1 MPEYLAIHWDHH
13 LAALQGN
20 TARGS
25 VRVTARYAGDWP
37 ADITPEQMPH
47 KAGEWLKAELG
58 KAGADAKQVILV
70 LPRSAVLLK
79 RAELPNAPDDE
90 LPDIVR
96 FQAATASSAPLERQL
111 LDFIPFPAIAESPTR
126 SVIMATVFK
135 DRVEAIRA
143 VLAAAGRE
151 LTSVVVA
158 PAAVAEWI
166 AHLEQARGDDPA
178 GTSLVVLYKDHRL
191 NVGVLRDRRVV
202 LAQSADFPEDDPPP
216 TPQRLWAE
224 VGRMLVPLE
233 AHGGSGRINRAW
245 CVGVSDEAMAVLSDR
260 LECDVRT
267 ADLYAG
273 GPISFPAGTTEDPVQ
288 FVSAAGALLGASG
301 RTVEGIDFLDPRKP
315 PVKRDLRKQR
325 MAAAAACV
333 AFVLGLGWWMLSARQ
348 ADLDAQIENLRKEDV
363 ALTADNKAREP
374 IVISANQLG
383 EWHQRKVDW
392 LEEYRKIQKL
402 LPGTDSLYLTD
413 LRAMPSTGD
422 AVARFRA
429 TGYAKSRAQVSQF
442 GERLAEA
449 KYRNFPPDFRVS
461 QRDPEYPTWF
471 ELYIDVLLPTPPPKS
486 PAGKKT

>member
-1 MPEYLAIHWDHH
+1 MAEYLAIHWDHH

-25 VRVTARYAGDWP
+25 ARVTARYAGEWP

-58 KAGADAKQVILV
+58 KAGLDAKPTIVV

-79 RAELPNAPDDE
+79 RAELPNVPDDE

-96 FQAATASSAPLERQL
+96 FQAATSSSAPLERLL
-111 LDFIPFPAIAESPTR
+111 LDFIPLPAIPESPTR

-143 VLAAAGRE
+143 VLTAAGRE
-151 LTSVVVA
+151 LTSVVLA
-158 PAAVAEWI
+158 PAAVGEWI
-166 AHLEQARGDDPA
+166 AHLEQQRGDDPA
-178 GTSLVVLYKDHRL
+178 GTSLVVLASGHRL
-191 NVGVLRDRRVV
+191 NVGVLRDRRVI
-202 LAQSADFPEDDPPP
+202 LAQSADFPEDDPAP

-233 AHGGSGRINRAW
+233 SHGGSGRINRVW
-245 CVGVSDEAMAVLSDR
+245 CVGVSDEAQALLADR
-260 LECDVRT
+260 LECEVRT
-267 ADLYAG
+267 ADLSAG
-273 GPISFPAGTTEDPVQ
+273 GAISFPAGTNEDPVQ
-288 FVSAAGALLGASG
+288 YVSAAGALLGASG
-301 RTVEGIDFLDPRKP
+301 RTIEGIDFLDPRKP

-325 MAAAAACV
+325 MAVAAAIV
-333 AFVLGLGWWMLSARQ
+333 AFVLGLGWWMLSAKQ
-348 ADLDAQIENLRKEDV
+348 ADLDAQIEKLKKEDGE
-363 ALTADNKAREP
+363 LTTDLKAREP

-383 EWHQRKVDW
+383 EWSLRKVDW
-392 LEEYRKIQKL
+392 LDEYRKIQKL

-429 TGYAKSRAQVSQF
+429 TGYAKSRAQVSQL

-449 KYRNFPPDFRVS
+449 KYRNFPPEFRVD
-461 QRDPEYPTWF
+461 QRDSEYPTRF
-471 ELYIDVLLPTPPPKS
+471 ELYIDVLLPTPPPKN
-486 PAGKKT
+486 PVARK